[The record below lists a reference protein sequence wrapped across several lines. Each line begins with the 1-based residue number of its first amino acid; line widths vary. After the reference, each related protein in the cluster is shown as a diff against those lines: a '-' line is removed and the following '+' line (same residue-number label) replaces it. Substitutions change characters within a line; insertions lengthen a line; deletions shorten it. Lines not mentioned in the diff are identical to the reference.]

1 MHAELLLRGHV
12 LGTAPHRT
20 PNGLV
25 RPKRRRPVLRMT
37 VPPEGA
43 SSVSLQTEG
52 SDATSPDR
60 LASAIVAIAERQ
72 DREAFTL
79 LFNHFAPRVK
89 SYLLR
94 LGAPPEMAEELAQ
107 ESLLT
112 VWRRAG
118 AYNPEVAAASTWI
131 FTIARN
137 LRIDLARRA
146 ARATQLR
153 DPLEELPPEAAPDE
167 ALSAMQDEGRIRS
180 AMATLPQDQA
190 KVISLAFF
198 ADKPHSEIALDL
210 GLPLGTVKSRLR
222 LAMAR
227 LRALLDDRQ

>member
-1 MHAELLLRGHV
+1 M
-12 LGTAPHRT
+12 
-20 PNGLV
+20 
-25 RPKRRRPVLRMT
+25 
-37 VPPEGA
+37 
-43 SSVSLQTEG
+43 
-52 SDATSPDR
+52 
-60 LASAIVAIAERQ
+60 
-72 DREAFTL
+72 
-79 LFNHFAPRVK
+79 K

-118 AYNPEVAAASTWI
+118 AYNPAVAAASTWI

-146 ARATQLR
+146 ARAIQVQ
-153 DPLEELPPEAAPDE
+153 DPLEDLAPVAASDHATPDAALIAVQDE
-167 ALSAMQDEGRIRS
+167 ARIRR
-180 AMATLPQDQA
+180 AMATLPDDQA
-190 KVISLAFF
+190 KVIRLAFF
-198 ADKPHSEIALDL
+198 ADKPHSEIARDL

-227 LRALLDDRQ
+227 LRALLDDRP

>member
-1 MHAELLLRGHV
+1 M
-12 LGTAPHRT
+12 TAP
-20 PNGLV
+20 PESALPESPPDAGLNLAG
-25 RPKRRRPVLRMT
+25 PD
-37 VPPEGA
+37 
-43 SSVSLQTEG
+43 SL
-52 SDATSPDR
+52 A
-60 LASAIVAIAERQ
+60 AAIVAIAQRQ
-72 DREAFTL
+72 DREAFAL
-79 LFNHFAPRVK
+79 LFKHFAPRVK

-118 AYNPEVAAASTWI
+118 AYNPAVAAASTWI

-146 ARATQLR
+146 ARAVQVQ
-153 DPLEELPPEAAPDE
+153 DPLEDLAPEATPDAALLAVQDE
-167 ALSAMQDEGRIRS
+167 ARIRR
-180 AMATLPQDQA
+180 AMATLPDDQA
-190 KVISLAFF
+190 KVIRLAFF
-198 ADKPHSEIALDL
+198 ADKPHSEIARDL

-227 LRALLDDRQ
+227 LRALLDDRP